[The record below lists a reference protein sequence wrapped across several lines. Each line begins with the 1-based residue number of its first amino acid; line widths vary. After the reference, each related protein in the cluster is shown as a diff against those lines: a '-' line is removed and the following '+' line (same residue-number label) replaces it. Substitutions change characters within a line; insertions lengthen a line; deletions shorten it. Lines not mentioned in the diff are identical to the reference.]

1 MTSANHHPS
10 DEVLSDFAQGKLST
24 GMSVALSAHIELCQ
38 SCRQRSSELES
49 REIVAWLQA
58 DQIQPSASPDFSGML
73 ELITSQPQMT
83 GEAAVEPDREP
94 APLVSEIHM
103 LDHSITLPR
112 VLAKAASKGLVWH
125 KLAGGINQAQVQID
139 NETQCEFL
147 YMTPGSQ
154 VPVHRHQG
162 NEITLVLDGGF
173 EDEFGHYGPSDFVV
187 RDKRDQHRPSTE
199 EGCLCFAVLDSPLTF
214 TSGLA
219 RLFNPINNYR
229 FRRATSQRY

>member
-1 MTSANHHPS
+1 MTTANFHPS
-10 DEVLSDFAQGKLST
+10 DDILRDFAQGNVTT
-24 GMSVALSAHIELCQ
+24 GMSVALSAHIELCS
-38 SCRQRSSELES
+38 SCRTRSSELES
-49 REIVAWLQA
+49 ESIMEWLKLEG
-58 DQIQPSASPDFSGML
+58 DSEPDFSGMIDT
-73 ELITSQPQMT
+73 ITALPQLT
-83 GEAAVEPDREP
+83 TEPQINS
-94 APLVSEIHM
+94 APVNSDDLAVSEIHM
-103 LDHSITLPR
+103 LDRSFTLPR
-112 VLAKAASKGLVWH
+112 VLARAASNGLKWN

-162 NEITLVLDGGF
+162 NEVTLVLDGAF
-173 EDEFGHYGPSDFVV
+173 EDQFGHYGPSDFLV
-187 RDKRDQHRPSTE
+187 RNKRDQHQPSTE

-229 FRRATSQRY
+229 FRRATSQRF

>member
-1 MTSANHHPS
+1 MTAANFHPS
-10 DEVLSDFAQGKLST
+10 DEVLQQFAQGTLTT
-24 GMSVALSAHIELCQ
+24 GMSVALSAHIELCT
-38 SCRQRSSELES
+38 SCRNRSSELES
-49 REIVAWLQA
+49 RSIMAWLQEDEPVA
-58 DQIQPSASPDFSGML
+58 APDFAGLAERIMAA
-73 ELITSQPQMT
+73 PQLS
-83 GEAAVEPDREP
+83 EEP
-94 APLVSEIHM
+94 AKDKSYASEEDFPVAEIHM
-103 LDHSITLPR
+103 LDRSFTLPR
-112 VLAKAASKGLVWH
+112 VLARAASKGLKWH

-162 NEITLVLDGGF
+162 SEVTLVLDGAF
-173 EDEFGHYGPSDFVV
+173 EDQFGHYGPSDFLM
-187 RDKRDQHRPSTE
+187 RDKRDQHQPSTE

-229 FRRATSQRY
+229 FRRATSQRF